1 MIYKVLVKEIVANQG
16 VFAPRIIGDDGKFAA
31 IPNELLGEVE
41 INDEVTVFSSELL
54 SYDGCFSALVIQ
66 TPRATLTV

>member
-1 MIYKVLVKEIVANQG
+1 MIYKTLVKKIITTEG
-16 VFAPRIIGDDGKFAA
+16 FYAPRIIGDDGKLAA

-54 SYDGCFSALVIQ
+54 SYGGFSALVIQ

>member
-1 MIYKVLVKEIVANQG
+1 MLFIANKYNRKIN
-16 VFAPRIIGDDGKFAA
+16 PGK
-31 IPNELLGEVE
+31 ILGEVE

-54 SYDGCFSALVIQ
+54 SYGGFSALVIQ

>member
-1 MIYKVLVKEIVANQG
+1 MQIKEFFQG

-54 SYDGCFSALVIQ
+54 SYGGFSALVIQ